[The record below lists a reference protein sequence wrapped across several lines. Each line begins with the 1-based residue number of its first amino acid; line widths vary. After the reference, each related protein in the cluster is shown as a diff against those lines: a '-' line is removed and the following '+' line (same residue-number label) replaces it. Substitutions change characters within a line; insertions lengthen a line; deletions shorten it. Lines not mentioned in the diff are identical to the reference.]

1 VIRSDI
7 VEGRRGVAKKSK
19 TRGELVMSEQ
29 IPANPASKAKRPI
42 EILRER
48 QGGISKELKAY
59 VADQQ
64 KVYKALRAALK
75 AGPRTVPQLAKECS
89 LPAPTVM
96 WHLMALRR
104 YGEVLDGPEQNGYLL
119 YTLSGA

>member
-1 VIRSDI
+1 MTESTPSPT
-7 VEGRRGVAKKSK
+7 A
-19 TRGELVMSEQ
+19 
-29 IPANPASKAKRPI
+29 AKAKRPI

-48 QGGISKELKAY
+48 HGGVSSDLKAY
-59 VADQQ
+59 VANQQ

-75 AGPRTVPQLAKECS
+75 AGPRTVPELAAECGIPS
-89 LPAPTVM
+89 PEVM

-119 YTLSGA
+119 YRLAGA